1 MKEYRTD
8 LGNAQIYLMMEGLK
22 VVIPMKTFFFFL
34 RVLRFD
40 LVEYKHNIILG

>member
-22 VVIPMKTFFFFL
+22 ESNSYENFFFFKEYW
-34 RVLRFD
+34 D
-40 LVEYKHNIILG
+40 LI